1 MTFATIQTIVTT
13 TNDQLPLIEGF
24 NNGIAFVDLIVVVE
38 DAIIEGST
46 VEDSSVEGV
55 TVEDATVEGTTVDS
69 ATIEGEI
76 VEGATVEGANVN
88 GMFPLQL
95 SFWQKHTVMLYDNPS
110 LFTGPTVW
118 QQLSP

>member
-24 NNGIAFVDLIVVVE
+24 NNGIAFVDLIVVDE

-69 ATIEGEI
+69 ATI
-76 VEGATVEGANVN
+76 EGATVEGANVN